1 MNRRFQLW
9 LWAALA
15 ITIGLAMFWQFAP
28 LPNAGERLSRLPL
41 SGLGFTGK
49 DLPLSDIEKSVFQR
63 AQTIKRLYKAGN
75 QVFIVQVI
83 DASGDR
89 HAIHDPLYCFR
100 GAGWEVAS
108 SQDLSVNGGTAR
120 QLQLRRNAETA
131 EIVYWISDGT
141 VRHASP
147 IRYRWQTALR
157 RLSMGRS
164 GLEPVLVL
172 VQPADNTVA
181 DWSTVFSRFPALL
194 DL

>member
-9 LWAALA
+9 LWIALA
-15 ITIGLAMFWQFAP
+15 LAVGLALFWQFAP
-28 LPNAGERLSRLPL
+28 LPNAGDRLSRLPL

-49 DLPLSDIEKSVFQR
+49 DLPLSDIEKTVFQR

-75 QVFIVQVI
+75 QVIIVQVI

-100 GAGWEVAS
+100 GAGWEVAA
-108 SQDLSVNGGTAR
+108 SQDIAVNGGAAR

-131 EIVYWISDGT
+131 EVVYWISDGT

-147 IRYRWQTALR
+147 IQYRWQTALR
-157 RLSMGRS
+157 RLTMGRS
-164 GLEPVLVL
+164 GSEPVLIL
-172 VQPADNTVA
+172 VQPADKAAV